1 MNEKTVANLMNA
13 ASQNLA
19 RSMRPSK
26 LNRNQVQS
34 MFKAPEVGRRPR
46 FRLWVGGNGEGVSHN
61 LA

>member
-26 LNRNQVQS
+26 LNRNQVH
-34 MFKAPEVGRRPR
+34 

>member
-1 MNEKTVANLMNA
+1 VANLMNA